1 MTEEYEVE
9 LLNVSKRFADTVAV
23 DSVTM
28 RVTGGEFLTLLGPSG
43 CGKTTLLRMIAGFET
58 PDEGRVML
66 GGRDVTGV
74 PPFKRDV
81 TTVFQQYALF
91 PHLNVFENVAF
102 GLKQKRVARQSV
114 KTRVA
119 EALELVKMGGLD
131 RRLPSELS
139 GGQQQRVALARALVL
154 HPRVLLLDEPLA
166 ALDLKL
172 RKQMQVELKSLQQR
186 VGISFV
192 YVTHDQEEALTMS
205 DRIVVM
211 NAGRIEQ
218 TGRADEIYERPQT
231 EFVAGFI
238 GVSNII
244 NGTVTGRRDE
254 YSIIKLG
261 DCEVEALGN
270 DTKVGDAIRL
280 MVRPEKIVMTF
291 DSSDAALTATIE
303 SAVYLG
309 DSTHW
314 KLKLRDGQ
322 SITVLEQNR
331 AASRPVQDRVG
342 SEVRVSWNPDGA
354 VLLKR

>member
-1 MTEEYEVE
+1 MTAEYEVE
-9 LLNVSKRFADTVAV
+9 LLNVSKRFADTLAV
-23 DSVTM
+23 DSVTL

-43 CGKTTLLRMIAGFET
+43 CGKTTLLRMVAGFEV
-58 PDEGRVML
+58 PDEGSVML

-91 PHLNVFENVAF
+91 PHMNVFENVAF
-102 GLKQKRVARQSV
+102 GLKQKRVARESV
-114 KTRVA
+114 KARVA
-119 EALELVKMGGLD
+119 EALEMVKMGGLD

-166 ALDLKL
+166 ALDQKL
-172 RKQMQVELKSLQQR
+172 RKQMQIELKSLQQR

-211 NAGRIEQ
+211 NAGRVEQ
-218 TGRADEIYERPQT
+218 SGRAEEIYERPRT
-231 EFVAGFI
+231 EFVASFI

-244 NGTVTGRRDE
+244 KGTVAGRRDE

-261 DCEVEALGN
+261 DCEVEALG
-270 DTKVGDAIRL
+270 DDMKVGDSIRL

-291 DSSDAALTATIE
+291 DRPDGALAATVE

-314 KLKLRDGQ
+314 KVKLSDGQ
-322 SITVLEQNR
+322 SLTVLEQNR

-342 SEVRVSWNPDGA
+342 SEVRVSWNPDSA
-354 VLLKR
+354 VILKR

>member
-28 RVTGGEFLTLLGPSG
+28 RVTGGEFHTLLGPSG

-166 ALDLKL
+166 ALDQKL

-205 DRIVVM
+205 DRIAVF
-211 NAGRIEQ
+211 NQGRIEQ
-218 TGRADEIYERPQT
+218 IGTPAVMYEHPAT
-231 EFVAGFI
+231 TFVAGFI
-238 GVSNII
+238 GTSNILERD
-244 NGTVTGRRDE
+244 GR
-254 YSIIKLG
+254 
-261 DCEVEALGN
+261 
-270 DTKVGDAIRL
+270 TFT
-280 MVRPEKIVMTF
+280 VRPEKIRLST
-291 DSSDAALTATIE
+291 DEGAPGEPGTIAA
-303 SAVYLG
+303 AVYLG
-309 DSTHW
+309 PVTKFIVGLDGGGELTVVQQNLETSSEDVHEMERKRVRLSW
-314 KLKLRDGQ
+314 SRDVEFA
-322 SITVLEQNR
+322 INEKEER
-331 AASRPVQDRVG
+331 
-342 SEVRVSWNPDGA
+342 
-354 VLLKR
+354 